1 MKIAQK
7 TLTCECGT
15 RFRPSTHRHKDLAHF
30 CDRCYEVARLKRIE
44 DDRKK
49 QLATKKSEL
58 RKWFKW
64 VCKEGDYYPSI
75 KIHAKICHD
84 SIHDLYASLVLEIE
98 PSVDVEW
105 RNLSGVFSGT
115 KWPETTIING
125 YFRARRFRTGV
136 DGSGFYEKCWKAGIP
151 DERRSGCADRFKTWL
166 GECAHK
172 NRVKTHQI
180 KMERDLLKRIQQ
192 TSGKVDDAKLRV
204 RQIMDNRAAIKAQAE
219 RKIEQRQQII
229 IRERAQ
235 NERMRAA
242 KKYKGSF
249 FQMQAASAVI
259 SDYVKTTT
267 QTRKTA

>member
-1 MKIAQK
+1 
-7 TLTCECGT
+7 
-15 RFRPSTHRHKDLAHF
+15 
-30 CDRCYEVARLKRIE
+30 
-44 DDRKK
+44 
-49 QLATKKSEL
+49 
-58 RKWFKW
+58 
-64 VCKEGDYYPSI
+64 
-75 KIHAKICHD
+75 
-84 SIHDLYASLVLEIE
+84 
-98 PSVDVEW
+98 
-105 RNLSGVFSGT
+105 
-115 KWPETTIING
+115 
-125 YFRARRFRTGV
+125 
-136 DGSGFYEKCWKAGIP
+136 
-151 DERRSGCADRFKTWL
+151 
-166 GECAHK
+166 
-172 NRVKTHQI
+172 
-180 KMERDLLKRIQQ
+180 MERDLLKRIQQ